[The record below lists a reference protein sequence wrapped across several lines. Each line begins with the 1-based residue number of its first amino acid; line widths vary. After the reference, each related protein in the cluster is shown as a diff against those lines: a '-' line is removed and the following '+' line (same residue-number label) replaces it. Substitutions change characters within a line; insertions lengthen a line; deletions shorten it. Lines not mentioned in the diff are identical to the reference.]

1 MSCRHWLLGSALLL
15 ILFAALLGPSSY
27 RMGGTARADVPPQ
40 PELRRAEPWLM
51 LAAQPRFTLWL
62 TSSRELCTA
71 GTLTEISWRISG
83 GSAPYTLSIEDSAVD
98 VSAENIR
105 INCGALSE
113 AEAADAALAARR
125 ITATVTDSRGVRR
138 EAALEVARARA
149 LPALPPTRQGDAV
162 WAYRG
167 ELGFEWFVPAT
178 PYDCREPNC
187 FAIRWR
193 TVGSGGWTYAPLT
206 YNLGEENSAFGIA
219 RGLADGVTY
228 EAAAAAMRDPIEL
241 ETPAALHWTAPLSG
255 TTLTDPTGLTATAT
269 HDTVTVRWNRQPLA
283 RSWSV
288 YLSGPDGGL
297 SEYVRSW
304 NAASWGDS
312 ESGVHEVSFRHL
324 PSSTRFT
331 AVVAWDP
338 MEGYPETR
346 AETMVETLAL
356 PAGREPLKRGA
367 QILRA
372 TATHDSI
379 TVMWDQP
386 FEESTD
392 FYLAFLFRVDYPYR
406 ASRVTPVWHP
416 NTQVTFADLEP
427 NTTYRVEVVHMAI
440 VRPSVEIA
448 VTTSAQPPSSDE
460 DGVAGAITGQ
470 QSSADKWPLSGTFQ
484 PVWPHALRT
493 ATNKWGVLT
502 DDVWIARSNRWHG
515 GIDTGYTRSDPSFQW
530 RATMTKPRQA
540 NVERAT

>member
-1 MSCRHWLLGSALLL
+1 MRLWIAAALIALLPTL
-15 ILFAALLGPSSY
+15 LWHAAEQ
-27 RMGGTARADVPPQ
+27 ARADAPPQ
-40 PELRRAEPWLM
+40 PQIRALEPWLTLPAPPPRLS
-51 LAAQPRFTLWL
+51 LALE
-62 TSSRELCTA
+62 SSRELCTA
-71 GTLTEISWRISG
+71 GTLTEISWNISG
-83 GSAPYTLSIEDSAVD
+83 GSAPYALSIEDSAVD

-105 INCGALSE
+105 INCGALTE
-113 AEAADAALAARR
+113 AEAGDADAGLAAKR
-125 ITATVTDSRGVRR
+125 ITAVVTDSRGVRR
-138 EAALEVARARA
+138 EAALDVARARA
-149 LPALPPTRQGDAV
+149 LPALPPTRHGDAV

-167 ELGFEWFVPAT
+167 ELGFEWLVPTT

-193 TVGSGGWTYAPLT
+193 AVGSEGWTYAPLT
-206 YNLGEENSAFGIA
+206 YNLGGENSAFGIA
-219 RGLADGVTY
+219 HGLADGVTY

-241 ETPAALHWTAPLSG
+241 ETPEALRWTAPLSG
-255 TTLTDPTGLTATAT
+255 TTLTDPTSLTATAT

-304 NAASWGDS
+304 NAASWGDP

-367 QILRA
+367 QNLRA

-379 TVMWDQP
+379 TATWDQP

-416 NTQVTFADLEP
+416 NTQVTFAGLEP

-460 DGVAGAITGQ
+460 DGVAGASAGQ
-470 QSSADKWPLSGTFQ
+470 QSGAPA
-484 PVWPHALRT
+484 P
-493 ATNKWGVLT
+493 
-502 DDVWIARSNRWHG
+502 
-515 GIDTGYTRSDPSFQW
+515 
-530 RATMTKPRQA
+530 
-540 NVERAT
+540 